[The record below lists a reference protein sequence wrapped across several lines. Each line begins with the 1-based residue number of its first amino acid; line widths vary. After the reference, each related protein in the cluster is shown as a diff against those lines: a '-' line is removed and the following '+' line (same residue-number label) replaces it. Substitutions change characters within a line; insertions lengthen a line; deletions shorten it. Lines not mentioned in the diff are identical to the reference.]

1 MTLALIAKQLPEA
14 EKEPERSH
22 RLRNNGRFDV
32 VVVGSL
38 SRRSLVA
45 TFPKIFKGT
54 HVENPAVRIYRAKT
68 ASVRT
73 DPPKTLLPDG
83 ELFGSTP
90 AQVAIHPRLVRY
102 FS

>member
-1 MTLALIAKQLPEA
+1 MLMAPNAKIDD
-14 EKEPERSH
+14 
-22 RLRNNGRFDV
+22 GWFDV
-32 VVVGSL
+32 VVVGPMN
-38 SRRSLVA
+38 RRSLMA
-45 TFPKIFKGT
+45 TFPKIFNGT
-54 HVENPAVRIYRAKT
+54 HGQHPAVRFYRARR

-90 AQVAIHPRLVRY
+90 TQVAMHPQLVRY